1 MVIGVIENVTAD
13 KVLDFWFNET
23 DRENWFDRSD
33 AFDLVIRDRF
43 ADAIETARSGGFSGW
58 RDMPQGCLAVIIL
71 IDQFSRNIYR
81 ESPLAWSADDVSLS
95 YTRHALAQNFDAE
108 LGFDERTFLYMPL
121 MHSETLADQDECV
134 ALFRRLAVDR
144 GDADD
149 VSLDFAI
156 RHRDIVARFGRF
168 PHRNETLG
176 RESSAE
182 ELEFLKEPDS
192 SF

>member
-1 MVIGVIENVTAD
+1 
-13 KVLDFWFNET
+13 
-23 DRENWFDRSD
+23 
-33 AFDLVIRDRF
+33 
-43 ADAIETARSGGFSGW
+43 
-58 RDMPQGCLAVIIL
+58 
-71 IDQFSRNIYR
+71 
-81 ESPLAWSADDVSLS
+81 
-95 YTRHALAQNFDAE
+95 
-108 LGFDERTFLYMPL
+108 MPL